1 VIDRDLLID
10 VMGGS
15 RYVLLDFD
23 GPVCD
28 VFAGLPPGD
37 VADELR
43 ALLTASFTDPLPDDV
58 VTSQDPL
65 LIVHQVAGF
74 APHLSRDID
83 AALCRAELHAIESAT
98 PTPGVMEFIAACTD
112 TTRPLAIVSNNSTP
126 AIEKYLTK
134 HGLSGG
140 VRYVAG
146 RDPSDPRRMK
156 PDPFLL
162 AQASAALN
170 ADPETTVLIG
180 DSTTDIQAARAHGI
194 QIIGYANKPGKQH
207 TLAHADALTI
217 DMADLAHI
225 TTRPPTTTTTPP
237 VGTWPSR

>member
-1 VIDRDLLID
+1 VIDRDPLID
-10 VMGGS
+10 VMVSS

-43 ALLTASFTDPLPDDV
+43 ALLTAHFTGPLPDDV
-58 VTSQDPL
+58 MTTQDPL
-65 LIVHQVAGF
+65 LIVHQVAEF
-74 APHLSRDID
+74 APHLSHDID

-112 TTRPLAIVSNNSTP
+112 TKRPLAIVSNNSTP
-126 AIEKYLTK
+126 AINAYLTK
-134 HGLSGG
+134 HRLSDA
-140 VRYVAG
+140 VRYIAG

-180 DSTTDIQAARAHGI
+180 DSTTDIQAARAYGV
-194 QIIGYANKPGKQH
+194 QVIGYANKPPKAQ
-207 TLAHADALTI
+207 TLAHADALTT

-225 TTRPPTTTTTPP
+225 TTRPPSTTTPP
-237 VGTWPSR
+237 VRTWPGR

>member
-1 VIDRDLLID
+1 VIDRDLLTH

-28 VFAGLPPGD
+28 VFAGLPAND

-43 ALLTASFTDPLPDDV
+43 ALLTARFTGPLPDDV
-58 VTSQDPL
+58 MTTQDPL
-65 LIVHQVAGF
+65 LIVRQVAEF
-74 APHLSRDID
+74 APHLSHDID
-83 AALCRAELHAIESAT
+83 DALRRAERHAIESAK
-98 PTPGVMEFIAACTD
+98 PTPGGMEFVAACTD
-112 TTRPLAIVSNNSTP
+112 TKRPLAIVSNNSTP
-126 AIEKYLTK
+126 AIEAYLTK
-134 HGLSGG
+134 HGLSAG
-140 VRYVAG
+140 VRHVVG

-180 DSTTDIQAARAHGI
+180 DSTTDIQAARAHGV
-194 QIIGYANKPGKQH
+194 QVIGYANKPGKER
-207 TLAHADALTI
+207 TLAHADALTT

-225 TTRPPTTTTTPP
+225 TNRPPSTTTPP
-237 VGTWPSR
+237 PVRTWPGR